1 MEAAYIIGTVFTI
14 ALFVSVI
21 VLKFAQAVAIEKK
34 KEAEMKDWK
43 QKVDKLTAD
52 QKESIALDIDEYL
65 YRRHK

>member
-14 ALFVSVI
+14 VLFAGIIALR
-21 VLKFAQAVAIEKK
+21 FAQAIAIEKK

-43 QKVDKLTAD
+43 MRVDKLTAD
-52 QKESIALDIDEYL
+52 QKENIALDIDEYL